1 MGQKGLDEKVRS
13 VAGENGEAER
23 SAIWWRRLIYNSMA
37 WLVVQCG
44 RILIVMVHL
53 LWLVT
58 DYTLWYCIIGL
69 GKLPPK
75 KNGKMWEFFP
85 NGGPPPPPCLGM
97 TCFFFRKIMFFSCI
111 LGPFL
116 GVLPC

>member
-44 RILIVMVHL
+44 RILLVMVHL

-69 GKLPPK
+69 MQYGIVYVVYCGK
-75 KNGKMWEFFP
+75 
-85 NGGPPPPPCLGM
+85 
-97 TCFFFRKIMFFSCI
+97 
-111 LGPFL
+111 
-116 GVLPC
+116 V

>member
-44 RILIVMVHL
+44 TSVMVSNRLYVMVLHNWFNAGWHRICGI
-53 LWLVT
+53 LW
-58 DYTLWYCIIGL
+58 
-69 GKLPPK
+69 
-75 KNGKMWEFFP
+75 
-85 NGGPPPPPCLGM
+85 
-97 TCFFFRKIMFFSCI
+97 
-111 LGPFL
+111 
-116 GVLPC
+116 